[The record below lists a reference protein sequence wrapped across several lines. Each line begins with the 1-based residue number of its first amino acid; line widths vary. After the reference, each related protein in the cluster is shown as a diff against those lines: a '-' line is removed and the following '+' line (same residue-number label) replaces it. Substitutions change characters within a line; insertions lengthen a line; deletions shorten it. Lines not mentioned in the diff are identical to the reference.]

1 MAVPQCI
8 TPSSVVP
15 KPRVLY
21 RDFRARSAPTVGD
34 LIRRYLKEIDPIKP
48 FGQTHRYA
56 LEMLAREPIAAKV
69 AAELGTADVIEHCR
83 ARRTVDRVCAATVTQ
98 DLTYL
103 RGPLGY
109 ASVGWGM
116 QDVTV
121 RPIKE
126 ALPMLEKLQLVGKS
140 RPRDRRPD
148 PVEYD
153 QMYTYLLKQDQD
165 PRSVCKMAVMMEFA
179 VWSCRRI
186 SEICRIRWDDVNH
199 EDRTYLIR
207 DMKDPRVK
215 KGNHFLAPAL
225 GKAWDLIVAQP
236 KVDERI
242 FPWDPK
248 SAGARASRG
257 TAWGSRTCASTI
269 CVVRASAGCSRRA
282 TGRRR
287 LQVAAGIEIGASWP
301 VSTPTSSTLNLCI
314 SVRSRIASR
323 RGRRRTILNSR
334 RRRKIAP

>member
-1 MAVPQCI
+1 
-8 TPSSVVP
+8 
-15 KPRVLY
+15 
-21 RDFRARSAPTVGD
+21 
-34 LIRRYLKEIDPIKP
+34 LI
-48 FGQTHRYA
+48 G
-56 LEMLAREPIAAKV
+56 
-69 AAELGTADVIEHCR
+69 
-83 ARRTVDRVCAATVTQ
+83 RTVDRVCAATVTQ

-248 SAGARASRG
+248 SAGARWRISRDRLG
-257 TAWGSRTCASTI
+257 IVNLRFHDLRREGI
-269 CVVRASAGCSRRA
+269 CRLFEAGY
-282 TGRRR
+282 GP
-287 LQVAAGIEIGASWP
+287 QEVAA
-301 VSTPTSSTLNLCI
+301 VSGHKNWAILARVYANKFDPKMLHLGPAAK
-314 SVRSRIASR
+314 RIAAA
-323 RGRRRTILNSR
+323 NDPVY
-334 RRRKIAP
+334 KAAA

>member
-1 MAVPQCI
+1 MQAAQESSTTFPAV
-8 TPSSVVP
+8 S
-15 KPRVLY
+15 KPRIQY
-21 RDFRARSAPTVGD
+21 GAFISERRPTVGD
-34 LIRRYLKEIDPIKP
+34 LIHRYLKEIDPIKP
-48 FGQTHRYA
+48 FGQGHRYV
-56 LEMLAREPIAAKV
+56 ARDARARADRRKV

-83 ARRTVDRVCAATVTQ
+83 SRRANDGVCAATVTQ
-98 DLTYL
+98 DLTFL

-116 QDVTV
+116 TNVSV
-121 RPIKE
+121 RAIKE
-126 ALPMLEKLQLVGKS
+126 AMPMLEKLQLVGKS

-207 DMKDPRVK
+207 DMKDPKHKV
-215 KGNHFLAPAL
+215 GNHHLAPAL
-225 GKAWDLIVAQP
+225 GRAWELIVAQP
-236 KVDERI
+236 KVDARI

-248 SAGARASRG
+248 SAGARWRISRDRLGITNLRFHDLAS
-257 TAWGSRTCASTI
+257 
-269 CVVRASAGCSRRA
+269 
-282 TGRRR
+282 
-287 LQVAAGIEIGASWP
+287 
-301 VSTPTSSTLNLCI
+301 
-314 SVRSRIASR
+314 
-323 RGRRRTILNSR
+323 
-334 RRRKIAP
+334 